1 MKLKRVTYLVR
12 DPPPKYSAPDG
23 TTLELIGS
31 LSWPLDQ
38 MKTVNVKSAT
48 LDVQRECRLAEAT
61 LARHDH
67 LALARV

>member
-1 MKLKRVTYLVR
+1 MVR

-61 LARHDH
+61 D
-67 LALARV
+67 